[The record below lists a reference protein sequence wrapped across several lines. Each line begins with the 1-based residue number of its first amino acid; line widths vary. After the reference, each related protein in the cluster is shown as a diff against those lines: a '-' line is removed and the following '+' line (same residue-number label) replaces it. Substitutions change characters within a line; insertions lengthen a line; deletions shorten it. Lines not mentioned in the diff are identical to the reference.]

1 MTIVLEDFALQH
13 LLLAVGRHDKIVWVW
28 SIAVVG
34 EGQSMRALKH
44 SRGTLVCGHVLKSDK
59 ARDQEI
65 VRVVLNIGMDLFGYS
80 MLWTGNTNT
89 KFLEDSDPAQTLHIY
104 LLITRSREG
113 NYGGYLHQW
122 RVTFEDVLQDVS
134 SVTNC
139 DPEHRDERGCQ
150 RQGNIVPMVWAG
162 HA

>member
-65 VRVVLNIGMDLFGYS
+65 VRVVLNIGMDLFDIQCYGRG
-80 MLWTGNTNT
+80 TQI
-89 KFLEDSDPAQTLHIY
+89 QTLRK
-104 LLITRSREG
+104 LC
-113 NYGGYLHQW
+113 
-122 RVTFEDVLQDVS
+122 TFTS
-134 SVTNC
+134 
-139 DPEHRDERGCQ
+139 
-150 RQGNIVPMVWAG
+150 
-162 HA
+162 

>member
-89 KFLEDSDPAQTLHIY
+89 KFLEDSDPAQNLPLDHSIP
-104 LLITRSREG
+104 
-113 NYGGYLHQW
+113 GGKLW
-122 RVTFEDVLQDVS
+122 RLPPPVESHFRGRAAGCVE
-134 SVTNC
+134 C
-139 DPEHRDERGCQ
+139 DQ
-150 RQGNIVPMVWAG
+150 L
-162 HA
+162 